1 MRIAL
6 FGWNIGPIFFGS
18 MKRLLEILHLH
29 KAEIVMY
36 TPFLDF
42 LQKETGIDPGKIST
56 FSTAGELT
64 NIDFFLSIGGD
75 GTFLEAITFVRDSG
89 IPMVGIN
96 SGRLGFLADIA
107 QSEMEYSMEQL
118 FAGKYLLQPR
128 SLLKLENNFGHFSDF
143 PYALNEFTVHK
154 QDSSQMIT
162 VHVEVGGDLLN
173 SYWADGLIV
182 ATPTGTTAYSLS
194 VGGPIITPGSS
205 NFVIAPIAPHNL
217 AVRPVVISDY
227 EVVTLWVEGRG
238 GRYMASLDSRSVPFE
253 TDMVW
258 KISKSDFI
266 INVLKFE
273 NQSFYET
280 LRRKLHW
287 GADKRNY

>member
-6 FGWNIGPIFFGS
+6 FGWNIAPIFRDS
-18 MKRLLEILHLH
+18 MVRLLNILHRH
-29 KAEIVMY
+29 ETEVIVY
-36 TPFLDF
+36 QPFLEY
-42 LQKETGIDPGKIST
+42 LQQEVGMDVGKVDG
-56 FSTAGELT
+56 FSTHQEL
-64 NIDFFLSIGGD
+64 IGVDYFMSIGGD
-75 GTFLEAITFVRDSG
+75 GTFLEAITFVRESG

-107 QSEMEYSMEQL
+107 QSELEFSMEQF
-118 FAGKYLLQPR
+118 FAGRFILQPR
-128 SLLKLENNFGHFSDF
+128 SLLKLGNEYGLFQSF

-182 ATPTGTTAYSLS
+182 STPTGTTAYSLS
-194 VGGPIITPGSS
+194 VGGPIITPESS

-217 AVRPVVISDY
+217 AIRPVVIPDS
-227 EVVTLWVEGRG
+227 EIVRLWVEGRG
-238 GRYMASLDSRSVPFE
+238 GRYMASLDSRSAPFE
-253 TDMVW
+253 NDMVW
-258 KISKSDFI
+258 TISKSDFI

-280 LRRKLHW
+280 LRKKLLW
-287 GADKRNY
+287 GADKRN

>member
-6 FGWNIGPIFFGS
+6 FGWNIAPIFRES
-18 MKRLLEILHLH
+18 MVRLLDILHH
-29 KAEIVMY
+29 HHAEVIVY
-36 TPFLDF
+36 KPFLEY
-42 LQKETGIDPGKIST
+42 LQHEAGMEVGVVGV
-56 FSTAGELT
+56 FSTHPELKGV
-64 NIDFFLSIGGD
+64 DYFMSIGGD
-75 GTFLEAITFVRDSG
+75 GTFLEAITFVRESG

-107 QSEMEYSMEQL
+107 QSELEFSLEQ
-118 FAGKYLLQPR
+118 FFSGRFILQPR
-128 SLLKLENNFGHFSDF
+128 SLLKLENEYGLFASF

-182 ATPTGTTAYSLS
+182 STPTGTTAYSLS
-194 VGGPIITPGSS
+194 VGGPIITPESS

-217 AVRPVVISDY
+217 AIRPVVIPDN
-227 EVVTLWVEGRG
+227 EVVRLWVEGRG
-238 GRYMASLDSRSVPFE
+238 GRYMASLDSRSAPFE
-253 TDMVW
+253 NDMVW
-258 KISKSDFI
+258 TISKSDFI

-280 LRRKLHW
+280 LRKKLLW
-287 GADKRNY
+287 GADKRN

>member
-6 FGWNIGPIFFGS
+6 FGWTIGPIFYDS
-18 MKRLLEILHLH
+18 MKRLLDILYLH
-29 KAEIVMY
+29 HADIHIY
-36 TPFLDF
+36 SPFLNF
-42 LQKETGIDPGKIST
+42 LKQEAKIEPEKFTQFSSYEDLGKV
-56 FSTAGELT
+56 
-64 NIDFFLSIGGD
+64 DFFLSIGGD

-107 QSEMEYSMEQL
+107 QSELEFSMEQL
-118 FAGKYLLQPR
+118 FAGKFILQPR
-128 SLLKLENNFGHFSDF
+128 SLLKLENEFGLFSEF

-162 VHVEVGGDLLN
+162 VHVDVGGDLLN

-182 ATPTGTTAYSLS
+182 STPTGTTAYSLS
-194 VGGPIITPGSS
+194 VGGPIITPCSA

-217 AVRPVVISDY
+217 AVRPVVISDH
-227 EVVTLWVEGRG
+227 EEVTLWVEGRG

-258 KISKSDFI
+258 KIRKSDFI

-280 LRRKLHW
+280 LRKKLLW
-287 GADKRNY
+287 GADKRN

>member
-6 FGWNIGPIFFGS
+6 FGWTIGPIYYDS
-18 MKRLLEILHLH
+18 MSRLLEILHLH
-29 KAEIVMY
+29 DTEVIVY
-36 TPFLDF
+36 RPFLDF
-42 LQKETGIDPGKIST
+42 LKKETGINPGKVNT
-56 FSTAGELT
+56 FSSCKELAGV
-64 NIDFFLSIGGD
+64 DFFMSIGGD

-107 QSEMEYSMEQL
+107 QSDLEFSMEQL
-118 FAGKYLLQPR
+118 FAGKFILQPR
-128 SLLKLENNFGHFSDF
+128 SLIKMENESGLFSDF
-143 PYALNEFTVHK
+143 PYALNEFTVYK

-173 SYWADGLIV
+173 TYWADGLIV
-182 ATPTGTTAYSLS
+182 ATPTGSTAYSLS

-217 AVRPVVISDY
+217 AIRPVVISDQ
-227 EVVTLWVEGRG
+227 EVVSLWVEGRG
-238 GRYMASLDSRSVPFE
+238 GRYMASLDSRSTAF
-253 TDMVW
+253 DAGMVW
-258 KISKSDFI
+258 KIRKADFI
-266 INVLKFE
+266 INVLKFG

-280 LRRKLHW
+280 LRKKLLW
-287 GADKRNY
+287 GADKRN

>member
-6 FGWNIGPIFFGS
+6 FGWTIGPIFYDS
-18 MKRLLEILHLH
+18 MNRLVEILHRHQTDILVY
-29 KAEIVMY
+29 A
-36 TPFLDF
+36 PFLDF
-42 LQKETGIDPGKIST
+42 LQNEAGIDTGKISV
-56 FSTAGELT
+56 FHSDKELVEV
-64 NIDFFLSIGGD
+64 DFFLSIGGD

-107 QSEMEYSMEQL
+107 QAELEFSMEQL
-118 FAGKYLLQPR
+118 FAGKFILQPR
-128 SLLKLENNFGHFSDF
+128 ALLKLENEFGLFSNF

-173 SYWADGLIV
+173 TYWADGLIV
-182 ATPTGTTAYSLS
+182 STPTGTTAYSLS
-194 VGGPIITPGSS
+194 VGGPIITPGSA

-217 AVRPVVISDY
+217 AIRPVVISDS

-238 GRYMASLDSRSVPFE
+238 GRYMASLDSRSAPFD

-258 KISKSDFI
+258 KISKSDFH

-280 LRRKLHW
+280 LRKKLLW
-287 GADKRNY
+287 GADKRN

>member
-6 FGWNIGPIFFGS
+6 FGWNIAPIFQDS
-18 MKRLLEILHLH
+18 MVRLLDILHQH
-29 KAEIVMY
+29 EAEVIVFK
-36 TPFLDF
+36 PFLEY
-42 LQKETGIDPGKIST
+42 LQQEVGID
-56 FSTAGELT
+56 AGRVDSFNTHQELRGV
-64 NIDFFLSIGGD
+64 DYFMSIGGD

-107 QSEMEYSMEQL
+107 QSELEFSMEQ
-118 FAGKYLLQPR
+118 FFSGKFILQPR
-128 SLLKLENNFGHFSDF
+128 SLLRLENEFGFFDNF

-162 VHVEVGGDLLN
+162 VHVEVGGDMLN

-182 ATPTGTTAYSLS
+182 STPTGTTAYSLS
-194 VGGPIITPGSS
+194 VGGPIISPESS

-217 AVRPVVISDY
+217 AIRPVVIPDR
-227 EVVTLWVEGRG
+227 EVVRLWVEGRG
-238 GRYMASLDSRSVPFE
+238 GRYMASLDSRSAPFE
-253 TDMVW
+253 NEMVW
-258 KISKSDFI
+258 TIRKSDFI

-280 LRRKLHW
+280 LRKKLLW
-287 GADKRNY
+287 GIDKRN

>member
-6 FGWNIGPIFFGS
+6 FGWNIGPIFHGS
-18 MKRLLEILHLH
+18 MKRLLEILKLH
-29 KAEIVMY
+29 GAEVIVY
-36 TPFLDF
+36 APFLDF
-42 LQKETGIDPGKIST
+42 LKKEAAIDPGNVSSFITGGDLK
-56 FSTAGELT
+56 GV
-64 NIDFFLSIGGD
+64 DFFLSIGGD
-75 GTFLEAITFVRDSG
+75 GTFLEAITFVKDSG

-107 QSEMEYSMEQL
+107 QSELEFSVEQL

-128 SLLKLENNFGHFSDF
+128 SMLKLENDCGHFRDF

-154 QDSSQMIT
+154 QDTSQMIT

-173 SYWADGLIV
+173 TYWADGLIV
-182 ATPTGTTAYSLS
+182 STPTGTTAYSLS

-217 AVRPVVISDY
+217 AVRPVVLSDQ
-227 EVVTLWVEGRG
+227 EVIKLWVEGRG

-253 TDMVW
+253 TDMIW

-280 LRRKLHW
+280 LRKKLHW
-287 GADKRNY
+287 GADRRN

>member
-6 FGWNIGPIFFGS
+6 FGWTIGPIFYGS
-18 MKRLLEILHLH
+18 MKRLLDILNLH
-29 KAEIVMY
+29 DADIHIY
-36 TPFLDF
+36 TPFLNF
-42 LQKETGIDPGKIST
+42 LKQEARIEPGKIT
-56 FSTAGELT
+56 QFSSHQDLGKV
-64 NIDFFLSIGGD
+64 DFFLSIGGD

-107 QSEMEYSMEQL
+107 QSELEFCMEQL
-118 FAGKYLLQPR
+118 FAGRFILQPR
-128 SLLKLENNFGHFSDF
+128 SLLKLENEFGLFSDF

-162 VHVEVGGDLLN
+162 VHVDVGGDLLN

-182 ATPTGTTAYSLS
+182 STPTGTTAYSLS
-194 VGGPIITPGSS
+194 VGGPIITPCSA

-217 AVRPVVISDY
+217 AVRPVVISDH
-227 EVVTLWVEGRG
+227 EEVTLWVEGRG
-238 GRYMASLDSRSVPFE
+238 GRYMASLDSRSAPFE

-258 KISKSDFI
+258 KIRKSDFI

-280 LRRKLHW
+280 LRKKLLW
-287 GADKRNY
+287 GADKRN

>member
-6 FGWNIGPIFFGS
+6 FGWNIGPIFHDS

-29 KAEIVMY
+29 EAEIIIY

-42 LQKETGIDPGKIST
+42 LKKDIGIEPGKISD
-56 FSTAGELT
+56 FSKAGELRD
-64 NIDFFLSIGGD
+64 IDFFLSIGGD

-107 QSEMEYSMEQL
+107 QAEMEFSMEQL
-118 FAGKYLLQPR
+118 FAGKYILQPR
-128 SLLKLENNFGHFSDF
+128 SLLKLENDFGHFADF

-194 VGGPIITPGSS
+194 VGGPIITPGSA

-227 EVVTLWVEGRG
+227 EEVTLWVEGRG

-253 TDMVW
+253 TDMIW
-258 KISKSDFI
+258 KISKSAFI

-280 LRRKLHW
+280 LRKKLHW
-287 GADKRNY
+287 GADKRN